1 MDVTKWHYWKANVQ
15 TQTQEMNRQ
24 DKQRQL
30 ETNWAWMFADW
41 FGGLTFRYIV
51 VIASVLESFHTV

>member
-1 MDVTKWHYWKANVQ
+1 MQ